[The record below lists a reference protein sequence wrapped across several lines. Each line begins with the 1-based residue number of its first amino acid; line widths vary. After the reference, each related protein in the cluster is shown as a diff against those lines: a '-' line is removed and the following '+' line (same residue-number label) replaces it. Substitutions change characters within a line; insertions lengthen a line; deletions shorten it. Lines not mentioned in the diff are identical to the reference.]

1 MERHIEQ
8 RKLFDSSE
16 ENMTNSMPLCML
28 SEIELSILI
37 HLILPNNNSL
47 YKKNHSKNAYKES
60 GFIIQ
65 LKTNLYNSCTSP

>member
-28 SEIELSILI
+28 SEIE
-37 HLILPNNNSL
+37 PL
-47 YKKNHSKNAYKES
+47 YIKKITQKMHIKKVV
-60 GFIIQ
+60 
-65 LKTNLYNSCTSP
+65 LLYN